1 MVLSQIE
8 MIERLVS
15 HIPAEKNFRSIRY
28 YGFLSNRKRGEAL
41 PLVYDLLD
49 QEEPVE
55 PKPLNYAQMMHID
68 PYKCIL
74 CGGRMCFV
82 KMEMGLKGHELVA
95 LRKATIREKRRL
107 RYSL

>member
-1 MVLSQIE
+1 MVY
-8 MIERLVS
+8 
-15 HIPAEKNFRSIRY
+15 N
-28 YGFLSNRKRGEAL
+28 
-41 PLVYDLLD
+41 LLD

-55 PKPLNYAQMMHID
+55 PKPLNYAQMIHHLVRID

-95 LRKATIREKRRL
+95 LRKATMREKRRL
-107 RYSL
+107 RYNL